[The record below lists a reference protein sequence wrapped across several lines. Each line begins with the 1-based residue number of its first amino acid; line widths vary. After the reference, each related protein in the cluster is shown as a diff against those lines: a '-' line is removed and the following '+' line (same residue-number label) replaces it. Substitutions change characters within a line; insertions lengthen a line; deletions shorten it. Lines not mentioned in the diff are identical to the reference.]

1 MGRSGGRPKS
11 PPRTWQPKAAASGAD
26 DSGLDLG
33 NMRRWVVFRAEFP
46 VRADWARR
54 TDQKKPTKAD
64 QKAWCH
70 YRTLCPSN
78 GRVQQEWLLT
88 PFLVPIAEKADV
100 EGPPQEALKQY
111 SDDPASGGTL
121 TQEHYTNIHR
131 VRRLAEKH
139 PLVLDVKPCN
149 LLKGLDEVV
158 TNKFGRATKF
168 HQSPMDL
175 SLTLG
180 HRVEIHVG
188 VTVNKVKCDLLSLW
202 WAPAAKQ
209 QLTQEQE
216 SLARTVFF
224 DLAEADHAVPSIYA
238 ADYNAASG
246 AADSGVFA
254 AACASAPASASG
266 GASAA
271 SGTPAAA
278 GSAAASG
285 TDGGRVHEKLT
296 EARVPPHWPAVPPQ
310 ATAAAAIIPHSPA
323 RQRAAD
329 TPAPPPAHAP
339 AALPQAAAPPVTPPA
354 PHDAPLGSAS
364 AGHAN
369 AAAASAMPSY
379 PERQSAADSSATP
392 PARAPAASPQAAA
405 PPVTPAAMAA
415 GIAPH
420 AAPLGSAS
428 GGHAIAS
435 AALVRPS
442 SLARQSAADGPPPPP
457 AQALARVQPA
467 QAADDPPPPPNE
479 AEPAGMQLP
488 PPPPPKHPP
497 PEDESTAPPAAL
509 PTDAP
514 AGQPPRLPPQPADH
528 AAPPAAGTAPWNASE
543 GASAAGGGPPAQ
555 TPEEQ
560 SDAEESGPDS
570 ADDEAASGRGRPA
583 GAPARRNRP
592 RSRSQTRP
600 GDPARGSAASGA
612 SDDEGPDADLT
623 RHLSRRKLADLSE
636 TDKDRLRQIIRKNAP
651 QVHIGDNKAAWQAN
665 LTAAGGEWRQNQ
677 RTERLAHFLQ
687 PYLDQYCEPIPS
699 AHEFLTGL
707 PHRNDSAVKAGQ
719 LWDVVRALASK
730 KMHYLAKLKREVWGD
745 DVGAASGAPFSEAY
759 PDAVLGDGSNALEA
773 WAFEGT
779 KNQMGIRTDDE
790 YVKHILNKHDGEV
803 RHWGSYSWTPVP
815 DGVDIA
821 DVRFWHYQF
830 AKTSDVREHLE
841 WYQRNKDQHSGRVT
855 EVDIN
860 WILERERGETR
871 LLMREAGE
879 DSASGGTWY
888 IRTGQ
893 HVSLAE
899 LFDCGCRLC
908 SCHRLYTLYM
918 AQPIF
923 ISKRRRSESSAP
935 DAIMRSNAKR
945 LHHQDTG
952 SWGLPRHA
960 R

>member
-1 MGRSGGRPKS
+1 MGRRGGRPKS
-11 PPRTWQPKAAASGAD
+11 QPMTWQPKAAASGAD
-26 DSGLDLG
+26 ETGLDLD
-33 NMRRWVVFRAEFP
+33 NMRRWLDFRAAFP
-46 VRADWARR
+46 VRADRARR
-54 TDQKKPTKAD
+54 TDQQKPTKAD

-70 YRTLCPSN
+70 YRTLRPSN

-100 EGPPQEALKQY
+100 EGQPQEALKQY

-131 VRRLAEKH
+131 VMRLAKQH
-139 PLVLDVKPCN
+139 PLVLKVQPYN
-149 LLKGLDEVV
+149 VLKGLDEVA

-188 VTVNKVKCDLLSLW
+188 VTVNKVKSDLLSLW
-202 WAPAAKQ
+202 WAPAANQ
-209 QLTQEQE
+209 QLTQDQE
-216 SLARTVFF
+216 SLARMVFF
-224 DLAEADHAVPSIYA
+224 DLAEADHGVPSVYA

-246 AADSGVFA
+246 AADCGVFA
-254 AACASAPASASG
+254 AAGASAPASARG

-285 TDGGRVHEKLT
+285 ADGGRVHEKLT
-296 EARVPPHWPAVPPQ
+296 EAQVPPHWPAVPPLQ
-310 ATAAAAIIPHSPA
+310 ARAAAAIIPHSPA
-323 RQRAAD
+323 RQRAGQQTLQPSSDEIAEAVLAGLGVGPLEPLYSAEPGPPREGVWKAD
-329 TPAPPPAHAP
+329 AGG
-339 AALPQAAAPPVTPPA
+339 AA
-354 PHDAPLGSAS
+354 G
-364 AGHAN
+364 AG
-369 AAAASAMPSY
+369 
-379 PERQSAADSSATP
+379 TP

-405 PPVTPAAMAA
+405 PPVTPPAMAA

-420 AAPLGSAS
+420 AAAPLGPAS

-442 SLARQSAADGPPPPP
+442 SLARQSAADGPPRPP
-457 AQALARVQPA
+457 AQAPARVQPA

-479 AEPAGMQLP
+479 AEPADMQLP
-488 PPPPPKHPP
+488 PPPSPKHPP
-497 PEDESTAPPAAL
+497 PEDKSTAPPAAL

-514 AGQPPRLPPQPADH
+514 AGQPPRLPPRPADH
-528 AAPPAAGTAPWNASE
+528 AAPPAARTAPWNASE
-543 GASAAGGGPPAQ
+543 GASAAGGGPPPQ

-570 ADDEAASGRGRPA
+570 ADDEAASERGRPA

-592 RSRSQTRP
+592 RSKSQTRP
-600 GDPARGSAASGA
+600 SDPARGSAASGA
-612 SDDEGPDADLT
+612 SDDEEPDADLR
-623 RHLSRRKLADLSE
+623 RHLSSRRLANLSE
-636 TDKDRLRQIIRKNAP
+636 TAKDRLRQLIRKNAP

-665 LTAAGGEWRQNQ
+665 FTAAGEEWRQNQ
-677 RTERLAHFLQ
+677 RTEELADFL
-687 PYLDQYCEPIPS
+687 PPSLDKYCEPIPS
-699 AHEFLTGL
+699 AHEFLTGI
-707 PHRNDSAVKAGQ
+707 PHRNNSADKAGE

-730 KMHYLAKLKREVWGD
+730 KVHYFAKMKRELWGP
-745 DVGAASGAPFSEAY
+745 DVGAASGARLRFSEAY
-759 PDAVLGDGSNALEA
+759 PDAVLGDGSNALAA
-773 WAFEGT
+773 WAFERT
-779 KNQMGIRTDDE
+779 KTEMGLRTDDA

-803 RHWGSYSWTPVP
+803 RHWGSYPWTPVP
-815 DGVDIA
+815 EGVDIA
-821 DVRFWHYQF
+821 DLKFWHYQF

-841 WYQRNKDQHSGRVT
+841 MCQRNNDHNSGRLT
-855 EVDIN
+855 EAEID
-860 WILERERGETR
+860 WILGLERGETR
-871 LLMREAGE
+871 LLKREAGE
-879 DSASGGTWY
+879 DPASGGTWY

-899 LFDCGCRLC
+899 LFDFGCRLC
-908 SCHRLYTLYM
+908 SCHWLYTVYK

-923 ISKRRRSESSAP
+923 ISKKRHSESGKP
-935 DAIMRSNAKR
+935 DAVMRRNARR
-945 LHHQDTG
+945 LHRQDTG
-952 SWGLPRHA
+952 SWGLPPHA